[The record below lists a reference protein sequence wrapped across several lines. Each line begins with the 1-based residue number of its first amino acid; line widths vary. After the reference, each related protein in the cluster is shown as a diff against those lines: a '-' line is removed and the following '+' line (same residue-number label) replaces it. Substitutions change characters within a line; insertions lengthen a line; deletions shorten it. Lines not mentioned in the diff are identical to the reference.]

1 MKELQN
7 IFKSSLSEISKGRV
21 KSEDQKSMLKHIKH
35 FTNHE
40 KKLSNY
46 LMIILQLH
54 LKVNI
59 KQNME
64 KVSKSLY
71 T

>member
-21 KSEDQKSMLKHIKH
+21 KSEDQKSALKHIKH

-46 LMIILQLH
+46 LMIILQLN